1 MIQPRATAPVYGHIE
16 ARDHGT
22 VMILGSMIRPRTLAG
37 RLFPMTRCTALLLV
51 LAACGSS
58 HREVA
63 KISAPGDG
71 LCHEAGGCEAPVP
84 GEPQF
89 KLPDSDHPGPQE
101 PPVGILEVRDATC
114 EDVGVNLA
122 ALELGNYAEQDK
134 LAPVVAKYRGQ
145 CAKLKL
151 TKGERQCA
159 FESTDRPSVTWC
171 APRIMPGAQVAL
183 VEPREC
189 IDITKQMRL
198 RTEQAQPGQNG
209 WQKQLAAMQA
219 SCEQDRWTVPF
230 RDCVNSVPFPTY
242 VDSYCGNAA
251 PAPLRKK
258 LQDRYE
264 HIK

>member
-1 MIQPRATAPVYGHIE
+1 
-16 ARDHGT
+16 
-22 VMILGSMIRPRTLAG
+22 
-37 RLFPMTRCTALLLV
+37 MTRCTALLLV

-89 KLPDSDHPGPQE
+89 KLPDSDHPAPPQDQNL
-101 PPVGILEVRDATC
+101 GILESREATC

-122 ALELGNYAEQDK
+122 ALDLGNYAERDK
-134 LAPVVAKYRGQ
+134 LAPLVAKYRAQ
-145 CAKLKL
+145 CTKLKL
-151 TKGERQCA
+151 TKDERQCV

-171 APRIMPGAQVAL
+171 APRMMAGAQVAL

-189 IDITKQMRL
+189 PDIAKQMRI
-198 RTEQAQPGQNG
+198 RTEQAQPGQNA
-209 WQKQLAAMQA
+209 WPKQLAAMQA
-219 SCEQDRWTVPF
+219 SCEQDRWTVSF

-258 LQDRYE
+258 LQERYE
-264 HIK
+264 QIK